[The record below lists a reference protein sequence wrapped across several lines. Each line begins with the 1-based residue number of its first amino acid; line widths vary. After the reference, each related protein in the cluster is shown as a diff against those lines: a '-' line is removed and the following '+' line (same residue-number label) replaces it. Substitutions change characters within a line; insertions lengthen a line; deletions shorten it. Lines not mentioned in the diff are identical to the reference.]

1 MIYIL
6 LTATIVENKN
16 KKGQGLKNL
25 IFKFESVITRTFKQ
39 YLFPETVLNNLI
51 NREILKMEIN
61 Y

>member
-25 IFKFESVITRTFKQ
+25 IFKFESVITRTFKAI
-39 YLFPETVLNNLI
+39 FIP
-51 NREILKMEIN
+51 
-61 Y
+61 